1 MASAKN
7 QRQKALCT
15 KAKKLPAFLEAGSFY
30 ILKTNLIK
38 NISAVFRNKT
48 EIKNGTSRIQ
58 SHFIKMTQPCFTTEL
73 KPNFL
78 NYEKNYIV
86 L

>member
-1 MASAKN
+1 MAAAKN

-15 KAKKLPAFLEAGSFY
+15 NTKKLPAFLGAGSFY
-30 ILKTNLIK
+30 ISKINLIK

-48 EIKNGTSRIQ
+48 EIKNNGTSRIQ
-58 SHFIKMTQPCFTTEL
+58 SHFIKMPQPCFTTEL

-78 NYEKNYIV
+78 NYEKN
-86 L
+86 